1 MSHHSHSPV
10 LAHHFEDLE
19 QQHETNVLGM
29 WTFLLT
35 EVMFFGGLFLSYIIM
50 RTAYPDVFR
59 EASHH
64 LDVVLGTVNTT
75 VLLMS
80 SLTMVLA
87 VRATQLGRRK
97 QIVMFILLTM
107 LLGSIFLGIKGVEYY
122 HKYEDHLIPGLN
134 FMYEGEANPRVA
146 QMFFG
151 LYFTMTGMHALHMI
165 IGILVLAYFAVGAW
179 RNRYPPEGYAPIEM
193 MALYWH
199 FVDIIWVFLFP
210 LLYLIGRH

>member
-1 MSHHSHSPV
+1 LSDSHSTV
-10 LAHHFEDLE
+10 LGHHFTELE
-19 QQHETNVLGM
+19 QQHEANTMGM
-29 WTFLLT
+29 WVFLLT
-35 EVMFFGGLFLSYIIM
+35 EVMFFGGLFLSYIVM

-59 EASHH
+59 EASQR
-64 LDVVLGTVNTT
+64 LDITLGTINTA
-75 VLLMS
+75 VLLCS

-87 VRATQLGRRK
+87 VHAAQLGKRK
-97 QIVMFILLTM
+97 QVVAFILATM

-122 HKYEDHLIPGLN
+122 HKYEDHLIPGAS
-134 FMYEGEANPRVA
+134 FMYEGEADPRVA

-151 LYFTMTGMHALHMI
+151 MYFTMTGMHALHMV

-179 RNRYPPEGYAPIEM
+179 RNRYPPEGYTPLEM